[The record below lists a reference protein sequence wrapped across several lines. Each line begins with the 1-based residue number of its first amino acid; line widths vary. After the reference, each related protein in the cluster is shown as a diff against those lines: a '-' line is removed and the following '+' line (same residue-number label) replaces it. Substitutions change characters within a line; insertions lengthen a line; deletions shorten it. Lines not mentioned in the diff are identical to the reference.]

1 MSKIAFVF
9 PGQGSQYA
17 GMGQE
22 LAQNFPAARRVF
34 DQADDA
40 LGFAI
45 SQLCFEGPED
55 RLRLTENTQPAI
67 LTCSIAV
74 NAVLRERGVEPEY
87 VAGHSL
93 GEYSALVAAGS
104 IEFADSVRL
113 VRKRGRYMQEAVPS
127 GVGAMAALIGMPAE
141 KLESVCSEAAQ
152 GEVVAPA
159 NLNSPGQA
167 VIAGHAGAVGRAV
180 ELAKEAG
187 ARKAVLLQVSAPF
200 HCALMRP
207 AQERLSTDLDAIDFK
222 DLAVPLVNNFA
233 AREIRTG
240 ADAREGL
247 RQQVPNPVLWEDSI
261 RKLASL
267 DVNRFVEVGPGMVL
281 TGLLRNIDRA
291 IDDRSL
297 DGSAVGDLQSLEKF
311 SI

>member
-1 MSKIAFVF
+1 MPKIAFIF

-22 LAQNFPAARRVF
+22 LALNFPAARRVF

-55 RLRLTENTQPAI
+55 QLRLTENTQPAI
-67 LTCSIAV
+67 LACSAAV
-74 NAVLRERGVEPEY
+74 HAVLRERGVEPDY

-104 IEFADSVRL
+104 IEFTDAVLL

-159 NLNSPGQA
+159 NLNSPAQA
-167 VIAGHAGAVGRAV
+167 VIAGHAGAVERAM

-200 HCALMRP
+200 HCALMKP
-207 AQERLSTDLDAIDFK
+207 AQERLSADLDAINFK

-247 RQQVPNPVLWEDSI
+247 KQQAPNPVRWEDSI
-261 RKLASL
+261 RKLASEGV
-267 DVNRFVEVGPGMVL
+267 DRFVEVGPGKVL
-281 TGLLRNIDRA
+281 TGLLRNIDR
-291 IDDRSL
+291 SL
-297 DGSAVGDLQSLEKF
+297 GGSAVGDLKSLEKF
-311 SI
+311 ST

>member
-1 MSKIAFVF
+1 MPKIAFVF

-22 LAQNFPAARRVF
+22 LARSFPAARRVF
-34 DQADDA
+34 DQADEV

-55 RLRLTENTQPAI
+55 QLRLTENTQPAI
-67 LTCSIAV
+67 LACSVAV
-74 NAVLRERGVEPEY
+74 HAVLRERGVEPSY

-104 IEFADSVRL
+104 IEFGDALRL
-113 VRKRGRYMQEAVPS
+113 VRKRGRYMQQAVPS
-127 GVGAMAALIGMPAE
+127 GVGAMAALIGMPAG
-141 KLESVCSEAAQ
+141 KLESICSEAAR

-159 NLNSPGQA
+159 NLNSPAQA
-167 VIAGHAGAVGRAV
+167 VIAGHAGAVERAM
-180 ELAKEAG
+180 ELAKQAG

-200 HCALMRP
+200 HCALMKP
-207 AQERLSTDLDAIDFK
+207 AQERLSADLDAIGFK

-247 RQQVPNPVLWEDSI
+247 KQQVPNPVRWEDSI
-261 RKLASL
+261 RKLASRGV
-267 DVNRFVEVGPGMVL
+267 DRFVEVGPGKVL
-281 TGLLRNIDRA
+281 TGLLRNI
-291 IDDRSL
+291 DRSL
-297 DGSAVGDLQSLEKF
+297 DGSAVGDLKSLEKF
-311 SI
+311 SL